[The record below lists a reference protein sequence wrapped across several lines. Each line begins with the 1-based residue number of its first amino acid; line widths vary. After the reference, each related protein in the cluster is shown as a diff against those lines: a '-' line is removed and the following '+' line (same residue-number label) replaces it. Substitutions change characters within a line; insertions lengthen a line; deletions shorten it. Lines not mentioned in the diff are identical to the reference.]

1 LENRITERMLSGM
14 GHAEEVG
21 QALSTNLRKQNRLFQ
36 QIAELSQQQLV
47 WLQNAYEE
55 NDEGLLDLLAQR
67 QQLMDKVDRLTAV
80 AWAWTEQVFREQVFR
95 EKETRSLKRRTFS
108 DSLGYLM
115 REISLGQREYI
126 SQLLRQRTEL
136 IQTIQQHDDKARQ
149 MAEKR
154 LVAIR
159 KNLQDVREKRRT
171 NKAYAGY
178 DLGEDSIFIDYR
190 R

>member
-1 LENRITERMLSGM
+1 M

-21 QALSTNLRKQNRLFQ
+21 QALSTNLRKQNRIFQ

-47 WLQNAYEE
+47 WLQNAEE
-55 NDEGLLDLLAQR
+55 ETDEGLLDLLAQR

-80 AWAWTEQVFREQVFR
+80 AWDWTNQVFR

-115 REISLGQREYI
+115 REISLGQREDI

-136 IQTIQQHDDKARQ
+136 IQTIQQNDDKARL
-149 MAEKR
+149 MAENR

>member
-1 LENRITERMLSGM
+1 MENRITERMLSGM

-47 WLQNAYEE
+47 WLQKAEEE

-80 AWAWTEQVFREQVFR
+80 AWAWTKQVFR

-115 REISLGQREYI
+115 MEISPGQREDI

-159 KNLQDVREKRRT
+159 KNLQDVRDKKRT

-178 DLGEDSIFIDYR
+178 DLNEDSVFIDYR